1 MPEKKKEK
9 KKSSQCC
16 KESVDKIELVY
27 EILSA
32 HELSLKEIESKLEE
46 TSRSVKKVRG
56 RMGL

>member
-32 HELSLKEIESKLEE
+32 HELSLKE
-46 TSRSVKKVRG
+46 
-56 RMGL
+56 